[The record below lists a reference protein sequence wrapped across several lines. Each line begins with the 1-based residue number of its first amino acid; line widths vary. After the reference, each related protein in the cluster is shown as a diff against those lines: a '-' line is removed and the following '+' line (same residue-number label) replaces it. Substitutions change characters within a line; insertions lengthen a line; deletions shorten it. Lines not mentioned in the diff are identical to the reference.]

1 MNIEDR
7 MSIPC
12 TRHQTGPPGV
22 GTELG
27 RRAGRR
33 LQPASAPCAAPRRA
47 TVAAQLSKLTLAGQP
62 R

>member
-33 LQPASAPCAAPRRA
+33 LQPASASCAAP
-47 TVAAQLSKLTLAGQP
+47 QSPLSS
-62 R
+62 RS